1 MPDLLIR
8 NVSVELKGRIER
20 EARASETSLSE
31 AAKAL
36 IEKGLG
42 PSEPPRLLGTELFNL
57 VPPEFHGDDLI
68 FEIPGL
74 ADDPPDFS

>member
-20 EARASETSLSE
+20 EARESDTSLSE

-42 PSEPPRLLGTELFNL
+42 LSEPPRMLGTELFNL
-57 VPPEFHGDDLI
+57 VPPEFRGDDLV
-68 FEIPGL
+68 FEIPDL

>member
-8 NVSVELKGRIER
+8 NVSAELKGRIER
-20 EARASETSLSE
+20 EARESDTSLSE

-42 PSEPPRLLGTELFNL
+42 LSEPPRMLGTELFNL
-57 VPPEFHGDDLI
+57 VPPEFRGDDLV
-68 FEIPGL
+68 FEIPDL

>member
-20 EARASETSLSE
+20 EARESETSLSE

-57 VPPEFHGDDLI
+57 VPPEFRSDDLI
-68 FEIPGL
+68 FEIPDL
-74 ADDPPDFS
+74 VDDPPDFS

>member
-20 EARASETSLSE
+20 EARESEMNLSET
-31 AAKAL
+31 AKAL

-42 PSEPPRLLGTELFNL
+42 SSEPQRRLGTELFNL
-57 VPPEFHGDDLI
+57 VAPEHRSDDLN
-68 FEIPGL
+68 FEITGL